1 MEPTQTEAAP
11 DRSSAQFY
19 TAIVFIA
26 AILVSLITLSDYS
39 ISQVALARLVDLFAP
54 LSQARLFF
62 TYMDQLLQLASLVVS
77 VWVFCII
84 GKRVDFRNR
93 RLSLVVIVLIGTF
106 IGNTIDYIVYAPLY
120 GQGWETSFGNVVAWG
135 TGDLTSFLT
144 ILTLAVASFMVPI
157 AGLAL
162 SSLRQDSLEG
172 FQTQGAPERSSYRSF
187 LVSAFVIAALASP
200 ISSELYKVLG
210 YLSSQTGLIIVESLD
225 PWQGLISGYVGFLVY
240 PVLLIAAFY
249 FFGKGRTMSWKDF
262 PRFGLRT
269 FAAGAGGLLAGLVLS
284 VGIEGGWGA
293 IGSFL
298 LSNLPSHIV
307 FLVFN
312 GVLILVVGFASA
324 SLGMLRGGESGD
336 GISIP
341 QGRRKFLPLLLSV
354 LLVTI
359 VATAAVASYAFVLN
373 PASSESNYSCTYEPG
388 QAFYLRIVADQSQT
402 PLANQP
408 VKAQLVSACP
418 IFTVCTDQSGQPPC
432 SVGTRVIR
440 NLGSWDFVTN
450 STGYVSVSSQYLGG
464 SDLWFSLTYIGH
476 DYQTKYQICGGG
488 VTYSQLSLP
497 SGAYSAQEVPL
508 GNSGVGSGTMSNGT
522 QFSTGCNPVS
532 ISGNATIS

>member
-1 MEPTQTEAAP
+1 ML
-11 DRSSAQFY
+11 
-19 TAIVFIA
+19 VFVA
-26 AILVSLITLSDYS
+26 AILVSLFTLSDYS
-39 ISQVALARLVDLFAP
+39 ISQVALTRLVNIFVP

-62 TYMDQLLQLASLVVS
+62 NYADNLLQLASLVIS
-77 VWVFCII
+77 VWLFYMI
-84 GKRVDFRNR
+84 GKRVELRNR
-93 RLSLVVIVLIGTF
+93 PLSFAAIVLVGTL
-106 IGNTIDYIVYAPLY
+106 IGNTIDYIIYAPLY
-120 GQGWETSFGNVVAWG
+120 GQGWETSFGDVVAWG

-144 ILTLAVASFMVPI
+144 ILTLAVASFMVPV

-172 FQTQGAPERSSYRSF
+172 FQTSGAPERPSYRSF

-200 ISSELYKVLG
+200 ISSEVYKVLG
-210 YLSSQTGLIIVESLD
+210 YLSSQTGSITVESLD

-240 PVLLIAAFY
+240 PVLLIVAFY
-249 FFGKGRTMSWKDF
+249 FFGQGRTMSWKDLA
-262 PRFGLRT
+262 RFGLRT
-269 FAAGAGGLLAGLVLS
+269 FVAGAGGLLVGLVLS
-284 VGIEGGWGA
+284 VGIESGWGA
-293 IGSFL
+293 IGSYL
-298 LSNLPSHIV
+298 LSNLLSHIV
-307 FLVFN
+307 FLVF
-312 GVLILVVGFASA
+312 GGLLILVVGFGSA
-324 SLGMLRGGESGD
+324 SLGMLKGGESGR
-336 GISIP
+336 GISIA

-359 VATAAVASYAFVLN
+359 VATAAVASYAFVLD
-373 PASSESNYSCTYEPG
+373 PALSASNYSCTYEPG

-402 PLANQP
+402 PLDNQP
-408 VKAQLVSACP
+408 IKAQLMSACP

-432 SVGTRVIR
+432 SMGTQVIR

-450 STGYVSVSSQYLGG
+450 SSGYISVPRQYLGG
-464 SDLWFSLTYIGH
+464 SDLWFSLTYVGH

-532 ISGNATIS
+532 FSGNATIS